1 MTMPLPAERTA
12 EDAAAIRAG
21 IAMERLLNTWLRER
35 TTESV
40 PVEGEACTLNVGANR
55 LRASCLRASPGCF
68 HRCRLPVLIEV

>member
-35 TTESV
+35 TTAGV
-40 PVEGEACTLNVGANR
+40 D
-55 LRASCLRASPGCF
+55 
-68 HRCRLPVLIEV
+68 